1 MYLAGQ
7 DPRQPL
13 LSPAVVADLT
23 GFPPMLLQVG
33 TNDIL
38 LDDSTRLAAR
48 ATAAGVDV
56 ILDITAGVPHV
67 FQSFA
72 GGPLDEADQ
81 ALDRAALFISQ
92 HLPTPDTQTPPA
104 QAN

>member
-1 MYLAGQ
+1 M
-7 DPRQPL
+7 
-13 LSPAVVADLT
+13 
-23 GFPPMLLQVG
+23 
-33 TNDIL
+33 
-38 LDDSTRLAAR
+38 
-48 ATAAGVDV
+48 
-56 ILDITAGVPHV
+56 PHV

-92 HLPTPDTQTPPA
+92 HIPAGTATAPA

>member
-1 MYLAGQ
+1 MGEKMSRQQREKIDAML
-7 DPRQPL
+7 RQPR
-13 LSPAVVADLT
+13 PE
-23 GFPPMLLQVG
+23 GPPPSVEEL
-33 TNDIL
+33 
-38 LDDSTRLAAR
+38 R
-48 ATAAGVDV
+48 AV
-56 ILDITAGVPHV
+56 ILDITADVPHV

-92 HLPTPDTQTPPA
+92 HIPAGTANAPA